1 MLHAALD
8 GLADV
13 LRGKFGH
20 AGTTSAD
27 VFDSYELHHRHRRP
41 GNPDTN

>member
-8 GLADV
+8 GLAEV

-20 AGTTSAD
+20 SGTTSAD
-27 VFDSYELHHRHRRP
+27 VFDSYELHHRHVRRGKP
-41 GNPDTN
+41 GTD